1 MKSLQ
6 WMQKRSLDRVQQT
19 LMIKA
24 LETLEVEDNNNKRP
38 IEQTRAVTHTTLNR
52 EEYSIS
58 SKIRNRD
65 VPALPLLNKVSKI
78 LTITARRRKM

>member
-1 MKSLQ
+1 
-6 WMQKRSLDRVQQT
+6 MQKRSLDRVQQT